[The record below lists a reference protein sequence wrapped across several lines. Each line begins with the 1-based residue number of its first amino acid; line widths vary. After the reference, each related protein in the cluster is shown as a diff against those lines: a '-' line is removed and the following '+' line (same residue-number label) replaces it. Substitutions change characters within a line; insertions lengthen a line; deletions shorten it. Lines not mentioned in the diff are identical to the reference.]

1 MKLLIFLPVFLLLI
15 ACEEKSERKILF
27 KEVKQAE
34 RDSTLGWFLQK
45 PHFHLEEYDSVFTD
59 YYYRKLKQK
68 DYTSAARALE
78 ITSEHQTYYSDFSE
92 ELFHTIENFQRR
104 YSRFLPK
111 ERITF
116 LNSYI
121 GNYYTDQGD
130 FKRAIPYFRSITS
143 RKPVDFYSCSNI
155 AYAYVD
161 MAFCYS
167 SIGDQKSAL
176 RQNVKALKYFN
187 QTDDLS
193 GRGNV
198 YNNLSVVCLFTKDY
212 GQAEAYLDKAINDF
226 KRSKDTTNIFTG
238 LYNKILLYE
247 NMGHKDRFQL
257 IDSNYRYFNTC
268 KIKDPS
274 IKISVYTY
282 YVQKLIHDGKLKEAQ
297 QMLNDLEPEVASLN
311 STFST
316 SEYVVAR
323 AEFEVAANR
332 EIMNTALIEQALQ
345 VFEENEHYQMMYSY
359 AEVLKDNAVLK
370 KDYKKAL
377 IYSEKAKEAAELLAT
392 EKMSVKAVELDRK
405 HQAEKKQHQIDL
417 QKEAILT
424 KNVII
429 WMLIFALFGFLLTL
443 LIVQN
448 WQKQKKIRF
457 ESIKAKQFTRQLLE
471 KTEEERKRIAGDLH
485 DSVSHEL
492 LSLKNSINENHSES
506 GAKIDAII
514 NDIRIISRN
523 LHPIMFEK
531 VGLAASIQQLVERM
545 QSVYDLMVTADIDY
559 NGFLPTADELQIYRI
574 IQEALSNTIK
584 YADAY
589 AAKIVLLMYDNGLHI
604 LIKDNGKGFN
614 VSEKLSTSSAFG
626 LHNILERSKAIGG
639 EPRIT
644 SDSNGTVITIDIRKQ
659 P

>member
-15 ACEEKSERKILF
+15 ACEENSERKILF

-34 RDSTLGWFLQK
+34 RDSTLSWLRK
-45 PHFHLEEYDSVFTD
+45 KYHFQLEEYDSVFTN
-59 YYYRKLKQK
+59 YFNRKLKQK
-68 DYTSAARALE
+68 EYTAAARALE
-78 ITSEHQTYYSDFSE
+78 ITSEHEAYYSDFSE
-92 ELFHTIENFQRR
+92 ELLRRIEYFKQH
-104 YSRFLPK
+104 YARFLPD
-111 ERITF
+111 ERTTF

-121 GNYYTDQGD
+121 GNYYTDLGD
-130 FKRAIPYFRSITS
+130 FKKAIPYFRTITN
-143 RKPVDFYSCSNI
+143 RKPIDFYSCSNI

-176 RQNVKALKYFN
+176 RQNVKALEYFN
-187 QTDDLS
+187 KTDDLS

-212 GQAEAYLDKAINDF
+212 GQAEVYLDKAINDF
-226 KRSKDTTNIFTG
+226 KKSKDTTNVFTG

-247 NMGHKDRFQL
+247 NMRHKDRFQL

-311 STFST
+311 SAFST

-448 WQKQKKIRF
+448 WQKQKKIRS

-492 LSLKNSINENHSES
+492 LTLKNSIHENPADS
-506 GAKIDAII
+506 GQKIDAII

-531 VGLAASIQQLVERM
+531 VGLAASIQQLVERT

-584 YADAY
+584 YAEAY
-589 AAKIVLLMYDNGLHI
+589 AAKIVLLTYDYGLHI

-614 VSEKLSTSSAFG
+614 VSDKLATTSAFG
-626 LHNILERSKAIGG
+626 LHNILERSKVIGG